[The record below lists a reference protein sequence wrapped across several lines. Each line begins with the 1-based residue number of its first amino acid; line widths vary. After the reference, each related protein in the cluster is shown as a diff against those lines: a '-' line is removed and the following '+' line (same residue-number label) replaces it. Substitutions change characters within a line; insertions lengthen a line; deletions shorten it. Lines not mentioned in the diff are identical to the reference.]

1 MLINEAASPSQS
13 HGKIMSWIRSLPT
26 RFFKK
31 TSAEEFDRPT
41 PEINLPAPANE
52 SPRVHPVT
60 EATEVSLTVDP
71 ASASFADLND
81 EESEMVVDDA
91 ATSVNQVEHPV
102 KPRPPMVKA
111 AVEIDQ
117 LVEME
122 LPPLPGSALR
132 VALLSMDMNVS
143 TSAVA
148 EAIGCD
154 PVLTTRILRAANS
167 PLYAVERKFTN
178 LTSAVNAL
186 GNLAINQLVVI
197 YAVSDAFHQNSKNS
211 RLERPLWRHSVA
223 VAVGAREIC
232 NALNLR
238 SGEEAFL
245 CGLLHDIGKLLLIRH
260 DAQIY
265 EQVEKYPEEH
275 ERVEVEQEIYN
286 FTHAEIGALV
296 ANRWGLADEVSKAIF
311 DHHHPIKDQQMP
323 VMTLI
328 IDAADK
334 MANAAGAGLRID
346 GNPEMSSIQSL
357 TALGFTEQQI
367 ADVWEQTETRLD
379 EMMHVLSSLI

>member
-1 MLINEAASPSQS
+1 
-13 HGKIMSWIRSLPT
+13 
-26 RFFKK
+26 
-31 TSAEEFDRPT
+31 
-41 PEINLPAPANE
+41 
-52 SPRVHPVT
+52 VHPDVT

-71 ASASFADLND
+71 SSASFADLND
-81 EESEMVVDDA
+81 EESEIVVDDV
-91 ATSVNQVEHPV
+91 ATSDNQIAQPD
-102 KPRPPMVKA
+102 KPRPPLVKA

-143 TSAVA
+143 TTAVA

-245 CGLLHDIGKLLLIRH
+245 CGLLHDIGKLLLMRH

-265 EQVEKYPEEH
+265 EQVEKYAEEH
-275 ERVEVEQEIYN
+275 ERVEVEQEIYK

-357 TALGFTEQQI
+357 AALGFTEQQI
-367 ADVWEQTETRLD
+367 ADLWEQTETRLD